1 MIIMLYPTGVNSAV
15 MLMNLT
21 KMREF
26 KWTEYMGPILNKFE
40 LNLTWGDQDIINIIF
55 HYHPGTYIRCSVII
69 SFYPFIS
76 LSDCTT
82 WLLWGQRA
90 SLIKFSFRI
99 NLVYILKYPRT

>member
-1 MIIMLYPTGVNSAV
+1 MHENQMINMLYPIGVNSAV

-55 HYHPGTYIRCSVII
+55 HYHPGTYIRFSSTI
-69 SFYPFIS
+69 SFLS
-76 LSDCTT
+76 LSIYC
-82 WLLWGQRA
+82 
-90 SLIKFSFRI
+90 LIKLYY
-99 NLVYILKYPRT
+99 LVIVGSVGQSY